1 MATSVT
7 ETERK
12 YEAPSD
18 ASLPDLT
25 EITGVATGPE
35 EFDLEA
41 TYFDTD
47 DYRLARAG
55 VTLRR
60 RVGGEDEGWHLKLP
74 AGEDSRQEVRVPLGR
89 AVKTPPKDLSSLV
102 RAHTRGSGLA
112 PIAEIRTN
120 RRRWQLT
127 NGNGELLAEVVDDVV
142 TAQTMGSSTTT
153 TSWREIEVELGEG
166 GDRALLDTV
175 ERHLGEAG
183 ITPSSS
189 KSKLSQVIG
198 VKRDAIPTLG
208 KKPTAGEVVL
218 AYLHRQR
225 AALQNQ
231 DPRVRRNEH
240 DAVHQ
245 MRVATR
251 RMRSALQAYGKVI
264 DREATRALTDELK
277 WLASVLG
284 TSRDL
289 EVLRTRFE
297 DALHALP
304 VELALGDVAA
314 RLTRHFA
321 PLEAKA
327 HRASV
332 AALDDQRYFTL
343 LNSIDALLASP
354 PLTALASG
362 KAKDVLP
369 RLVEKAR
376 HRLDVR
382 IEAALATSNGDEA
395 LHEARKAAKRL
406 RYSAEVA
413 EPALGKHAKKLRKR
427 AKDVQTLLGEHQ
439 DSVVARPVLL
449 DLGRGDENGF
459 TFGLLYGQEAE
470 RAHKAEAEL
479 PALWRKLSEEHL

>member
-74 AGEDSRQEVRVPLGR
+74 QGEDSRQEVRVPLGR
-89 AVKTPPKDLSSLV
+89 AVKQPPKDLTSLV

-112 PIAEIRTN
+112 PVAEIRTN

-153 TSWREIEVELGEG
+153 TSWREIEVELGENG
-166 GDRALLDTV
+166 TRKLLDTV
-175 ERHLGEAG
+175 EQHLGEAG

-198 VKRDAIPTLG
+198 VKRDAIPTIT
-208 KKPTAGEVVL
+208 KKSTAGEVVL
-218 AYLHRQR
+218 AYLHEQR

-231 DPRVRRNEH
+231 DPRVRRNED

-251 RMRSALQAYGKVI
+251 RMRSALQAFGKLV
-264 DREATRALTDELK
+264 DREATRTLTDELK

-289 EVLRTRFE
+289 EVLRMRFE
-297 DALHALP
+297 DALHSLP
-304 VELALGDVAA
+304 PEVVLGDVAA
-314 RLTRHFA
+314 RMTRHFA

-327 HRASV
+327 HKESV
-332 AALDDQRYFTL
+332 AALDDKRYFSL
-343 LNSIDALLASP
+343 LNSIDALLANP
-354 PLTALASG
+354 PFTSLASG

-369 RLVEKAR
+369 KLVEKAR

-382 IEAALATSNGDEA
+382 VEAALEATDNDEP

-413 EPALGKHAKKLRKR
+413 EPALGKHAKALRKR

-449 DLGRGDENGF
+449 ELGRGDENGF
-459 TFGLLYGQEAE
+459 TFGLLYGKEVE
-470 RAHKAEAEL
+470 LAHKTEAEL
-479 PALWRKLSEEHL
+479 PTLWRKLSKEHL

>member
-1 MATSVT
+1 MATSST

-25 EITGVATGPE
+25 GITGLATGPE

-74 AGEDSRQEVRVPLGR
+74 AGEDSRQELRVPLGR
-89 AVKTPPKDLSSLV
+89 AVKQPPKDLSSLV
-102 RAHTRGSGLA
+102 RAHTRGGGLGPVA
-112 PIAEIRTN
+112 QIHTN

-127 NGNGELLAEVVDDVV
+127 NGSGELLAEVVDDVV

-166 GDRALLDTV
+166 GDRDLLDTV
-175 ERHLGEAG
+175 EQHLGDAG
-183 ITPSSS
+183 IHPSSS

-198 VKRDAIPTLG
+198 VKRDAAPAIG
-208 KKPTAGEVVL
+208 KKSTAGEVVL
-218 AYLHRQR
+218 AYLYEQR

-231 DPRVRRNEH
+231 DPRVRRNED

-245 MRVATR
+245 LRVATR
-251 RMRSALQAYGKVI
+251 RMRSALQAFGKIV
-264 DREATRALTDELK
+264 DRERTRELTDELK
-277 WLASVLG
+277 WLAGVLG
-284 TSRDL
+284 NSRDL
-289 EVLRTRFE
+289 EVLRMRFE
-297 DALHALP
+297 DGLHSLP
-304 VELALGDVAA
+304 PEVVLGDVDA

-327 HRASV
+327 HKESV
-332 AALDDQRYFTL
+332 AALDDKRYFAL
-343 LNSIDALLASP
+343 LNAIDALLADTP
-354 PLTALASG
+354 FTALASG
-362 KAKDVLP
+362 KAKEVLP
-369 RLVEKAR
+369 KLVEKAR

-382 IEAALATSNGDEA
+382 VETALKTKDNDEP

-413 EPALGKHAKKLRKR
+413 EPALGKHATALRKR
-427 AKDVQTLLGEHQ
+427 AKDVQTLLGDHQ

-449 DLGRGDENGF
+449 ALGRGDDNGF
-459 TFGLLYGQEAE
+459 TFGLLYGREVE
-470 RAHKAEAEL
+470 LAHKTEAEL
-479 PALWRKLSEEHL
+479 PALWRRLSKEHP

>member
-41 TYFDTD
+41 TYFDTA

-89 AVKTPPKDLSSLV
+89 AVKQPPKDLSSLV
-102 RAHTRGSGLA
+102 RAHTRGSDLT
-112 PIAEIRTN
+112 PVAEIRTN

-127 NGNGELLAEVVDDVV
+127 NGNGQLLAEVVDDVV
-142 TAQTMGSSTTT
+142 TAQTTGASTTT
-153 TSWREIEVELGEG
+153 SSWREIEVELGEG
-166 GDRALLDTV
+166 GDRKLLDTV

-183 ITPSSS
+183 IHPSSS

-198 VKRDAIPTLG
+198 VKRDAVPTIG
-208 KKPTAGEVVL
+208 KKATAGEVVL
-218 AYLHRQR
+218 AYLHEQR

-231 DPRVRRNEH
+231 DPRVRRNED

-251 RMRSALQAYGKVI
+251 RMRSALQAFGKIV
-264 DREATRALTDELK
+264 DRDSTRPLTDELK
-277 WLASVLG
+277 WLAGVLG

-289 EVLRTRFE
+289 EVLRSRFE
-297 DALHALP
+297 DALHSLP
-304 VELALGDVAA
+304 PEIVLGDVAA

-327 HRASV
+327 HKDSV
-332 AALDDQRYFTL
+332 AALDGTRYFDLLNAIDTL
-343 LNSIDALLASP
+343 LAEP
-354 PLTALASG
+354 PLTKLASG

-369 RLVEKAR
+369 KLVEKAR

-382 IEAALATSNGDEA
+382 VEAALATNDSDEP
-395 LHEARKAAKRL
+395 LHETRKAAKRL

-413 EPALGKHAKKLRKR
+413 EPALGKHAKALRKR

-459 TFGLLYGQEAE
+459 TFGLLYGREVE
-470 RAHKAEAEL
+470 LAHRTEAEL
-479 PALWRKLSEEHL
+479 PALWRKLSKEHL

>member
-74 AGEDSRQEVRVPLGR
+74 KSEDSRQEVRVPLGR

-102 RAHTRGSGLA
+102 RAHTRGQSLT
-112 PIAEIRTN
+112 PVAEIRTN

-127 NGNGELLAEVVDDVV
+127 NGTGDLLAEVVDDVV

-166 GDRALLDTV
+166 GTRKLLDTV

-198 VKRDAIPTLG
+198 VKRDAVPTVT
-208 KKPTAGEVVL
+208 KKSTAGEVVL
-218 AYLHRQR
+218 AYLHEQR

-231 DPRVRRNEH
+231 DPRVRTNEH

-251 RMRSALQAYGKVI
+251 RMRSALQAYGKII

-277 WLASVLG
+277 WLA
-284 TSRDL
+284 
-289 EVLRTRFE
+289 
-297 DALHALP
+297 A
-304 VELALGDVAA
+304 
-314 RLTRHFA
+314 
-321 PLEAKA
+321 
-327 HRASV
+327 
-332 AALDDQRYFTL
+332 
-343 LNSIDALLASP
+343 
-354 PLTALASG
+354 
-362 KAKDVLP
+362 
-369 RLVEKAR
+369 
-376 HRLDVR
+376 
-382 IEAALATSNGDEA
+382 
-395 LHEARKAAKRL
+395 
-406 RYSAEVA
+406 
-413 EPALGKHAKKLRKR
+413 
-427 AKDVQTLLGEHQ
+427 
-439 DSVVARPVLL
+439 
-449 DLGRGDENGF
+449 
-459 TFGLLYGQEAE
+459 
-470 RAHKAEAEL
+470 
-479 PALWRKLSEEHL
+479 

>member
-25 EITGVATGPE
+25 GITGVATGPE

-41 TYFDTD
+41 TYFDTN

-74 AGEDSRQEVRVPLGR
+74 AGEDSRQEVHVPLGR

-102 RAHTRGSGLA
+102 RAHTRGSGLG

-175 ERHLGEAG
+175 EQHLGEAG

-218 AYLHRQR
+218 TYLHEQR

-231 DPRVRRNEH
+231 DPRVRRDEH

-289 EVLRTRFE
+289 EVLRGRFE
-297 DALHALP
+297 DALHSLP

-327 HRASV
+327 HQASV

-382 IEAALATSNGDEA
+382 IEAALTTAKGDEA

-413 EPALGKHAKKLRKR
+413 EPALGKHAKSLRKR

-459 TFGLLYGQEAE
+459 TFGLLYGREVE
-470 RAHKAEAEL
+470 LAHKTEAEL
-479 PALWRKLSEEHL
+479 PALWRKLSKEHL

>member
-41 TYFDTD
+41 TYFDTT

-102 RAHTRGSGLA
+102 RAHTRGQNLG
-112 PIAEIRTN
+112 PVAEIRTN

-127 NGNGELLAEVVDDVV
+127 NNTGKLLAEVVDDVV

-153 TSWREIEVELGEG
+153 TSWREIEVELGEAG
-166 GDRALLDTV
+166 NRKLLDTV
-175 ERHLGEAG
+175 ERHLGDAG

-198 VKRDAIPTLG
+198 VKRDAVPAVT
-208 KKPTAGEVVL
+208 KKSTAGEVVL
-218 AYLHRQR
+218 AYLHEQR

-231 DPRVRRNEH
+231 DPRVRTNEH
-240 DAVHQ
+240 DAIHQ

-251 RMRSALQAYGKVI
+251 RMRSALQAYGKLV
-264 DREATRALTDELK
+264 DREATRALTEELK

-297 DALHALP
+297 NALHALP
-304 VELALGDVAA
+304 PELVLGDVAA
-314 RLTRHFA
+314 RMTRHFA

-327 HRASV
+327 HNDSV
-332 AALDDQRYFTL
+332 AALDSRRYFTL
-343 LNSIDALLASP
+343 LNDIDTLLTTP
-354 PLTALASG
+354 PFTKQAAG

-369 RLVEKAR
+369 ALVEKAR
-376 HRLDVR
+376 HRLDTRV
-382 IEAALATSNGDEA
+382 EAALRTTDSDEP

-413 EPALGKHAKKLRKR
+413 EPALGKHAKALRKR
-427 AKDVQTLLGEHQ
+427 AKDVQTLLGDHQ

-449 DLGRGDENGF
+449 DLGRGNENGF
-459 TFGLLYGQEAE
+459 TYGLLYGQEVE
-470 RAHKAEAEL
+470 LAHKTEAAL
-479 PALWRKLSEEHL
+479 PALWHKLSKEHL